1 MRTTMHA
8 AAVAALVALAAC
20 NKTSESSPLVTAPVS
35 TTGAP
40 QASTAQATTPPVASA
55 PPASS
60 DESMMGPGPAG
71 DDSPDAGNAQYRACQ
86 QDADCVAVPR
96 VGCCNNG
103 WLEAVNVGQKDA
115 YAKSFVC
122 PTPRPMC
129 PMYIVHDTRTPK
141 CDPGTHLCTMVN
153 AHP

>member
-8 AAVAALVALAAC
+8 AALVAVGALAALAAC
-20 NKTSESSPLVTAPVS
+20 NKTSASPPMVTAPVGS
-35 TTGAP
+35 GAP
-40 QASTAQATTPPVASA
+40 QATTPPVAST

-60 DESMMGPGPAG
+60 DESMLGPGPA
-71 DDSPDAGNAQYRACQ
+71 DDNAADAGNAQYRACQ
-86 QDADCVAVPR
+86 QDADCTAVPR

-115 YAKSFVC
+115 YAKSFTC
-122 PTPRPMC
+122 PQPRPMC
-129 PMYIVHDTRTPK
+129 PMYMVHDTRTPR

>member
-1 MRTTMHA
+1 MHA

-20 NKTSESSPLVTAPVS
+20 NKTSGSSPLVTAPVGS
-35 TTGAP
+35 AAP
-40 QASTAQATTPPVASA
+40 QSSTAPVAST

-60 DESMMGPGPAG
+60 DETMMGPGPAG
-71 DDSPDAGNAQYRACQ
+71 DDSADAGSAPYRACQ
-86 QDADCVAVPR
+86 QDTDCVAVPR

-103 WLEAVNVGQKDA
+103 WQEAVNAAQKDA

-122 PTPRPMC
+122 PQPRPMC
-129 PMYIVHDTRTPK
+129 PMYMVHDTRTPK
-141 CDPGTHLCTMVN
+141 CDTNTHLCIMLN